1 LPAIIEAAALFFHLG
16 GVGVSDKRVV
26 RVWSVAFGEW
36 FAGLPTPGGV
46 VGGVGLLPRSFVG
59 YNVHDWSFRLVQIRL
74 QLEVSAC

>member
-36 FAGLPTPGGV
+36 FAGLPAPDRVWRGGFALFK
-46 VGGVGLLPRSFVG
+46 GG
-59 YNVHDWSFRLVQIRL
+59 
-74 QLEVSAC
+74 